1 MSYGAGVYAQGGMGT
16 EYARGT
22 FLGMGTGED
31 ARSELSL
38 GSVMVPVAYEVND
51 RLAIGATGEFVWG
64 GLDLKMGLP
73 IMNGNGPTAGSL
85 G

>member
-1 MSYGAGVYAQGGMGT
+1 MPVYAQSGMGT

-38 GSVMVPVAYEVND
+38 GSVMVPVAT
-51 RLAIGATGEFVWG
+51 R
-64 GLDLKMGLP
+64 
-73 IMNGNGPTAGSL
+73 
-85 G
+85 